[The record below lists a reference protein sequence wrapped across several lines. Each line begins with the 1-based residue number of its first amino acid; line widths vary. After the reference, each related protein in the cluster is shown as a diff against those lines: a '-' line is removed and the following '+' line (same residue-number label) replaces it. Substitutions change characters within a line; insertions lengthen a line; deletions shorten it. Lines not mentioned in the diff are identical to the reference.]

1 MIQNNPFV
9 IYGYE
14 SEEYFCDRVEETRQM
29 LQLLTQTGNVLLTAQ
44 RRIGKTGLIEHCFHQ
59 EEICGHY
66 HTFLIDIYATKKLN
80 EFVYLFGKSV
90 MDVLRTQGETVWC
103 RFLTF
108 LSSLRPNVTFDAMGI
123 PSWGIEI
130 GDIKT
135 PQVTLQEIFSYL
147 EQADKPCI
155 VAFDEFQTI
164 ASYPEKNIEALLRT
178 HIQHSKNVRF
188 IFSGSQRHLL
198 AEMFNSA
205 ARPFYQSTVQMTL
218 QPIVLSHYIDFAR
231 HHFQSFGKAILP
243 ATVETVY
250 QRFDGITWYVQY
262 MLNVLFTMTSEKDVC
277 TPDRVESAIDT
288 VISQMDYSMS
298 SLIFQLPSKQ
308 KELLWALCR
317 EGKTQN
323 LTAKKFLNKYKL
335 TASMVQ
341 AAIKGLLEKDYV
353 SCELGTYFVYDKF
366 LAEWMLR
373 KMG

>member
-14 SEEYFCDRVEETRQM
+14 SQEYFCDRIDETRQM
-29 LQLLTQTGNVLLTAQ
+29 VQLLTQTGNVLLTAQ

-59 EEICGHY
+59 KEIRDNY
-66 HTFLIDIYATKKLN
+66 YTFLIDIYATKNLN
-80 EFVYLFGKSV
+80 EFVYLFGKAV
-90 MDVLRTQGETVWC
+90 MDILRSQGETVWKG
-103 RFLTF
+103 FLSF
-108 LSSLRPNVTFDAMGI
+108 LSSLRPNITFDAMGM
-123 PSWGIEI
+123 PSWGIEM
-130 GDIKT
+130 GDIKV
-135 PQVTLQEIFSYL
+135 PSVTLQEIFQYL

-164 ASYPEKNIEALLRT
+164 AAYPEKNVEALLRT

-188 IFSGSQRHLL
+188 VFSGSQRHVL
-198 AEMFNSA
+198 AEMFNTA

-218 QPIVLSHYIDFAR
+218 QPIVLSHYVEFAR
-231 HHFQSFGKAILP
+231 HHFLTSGKDILP
-243 ATVETVY
+243 ETVERAY

-262 MLNVLFTMTSEKDVC
+262 VLNILFSMTAKGEKC
-277 TPDRVESAIDT
+277 TPDKVESAIDA
-288 VISQMDYSMS
+288 IMDQMDYSMN

-353 SCELGTYFVYDKF
+353 SCEFGTYFVNDKF

-373 KMG
+373 RM